1 MGLKRSIVL
10 IGSVLV
16 LAACDRVSA
25 PTGPLSLHDGAAA
38 SAKGAAVGGP
48 IGVIS
53 SGVQTMTG
61 DNCGFVK
68 SGSGDSTF
76 VCEGQ

>member
-25 PTGPLSLHDGAAA
+25 PTGPLSLHEGAAA
-38 SAKGAAVGGP
+38 SAKKVDVPNPVGEA
-48 IGVIS
+48 S
-53 SGVQTMTG
+53 SGIQSMAG
-61 DNCGFVK
+61 NCGFVRM
-68 SGSGDSTF
+68 GGGDSTW
-76 VCEGQ
+76 VCEEQ

>member
-10 IGSVLV
+10 VGSVLV

-25 PTGPLSLHDGAAA
+25 PTGPLSLHEGAAA
-38 SAKGAAVGGP
+38 SVKKAPGSLDGP
-48 IGVIS
+48 EMM
-53 SGVQTMTG
+53 TMSADCDG
-61 DNCGFVK
+61 GFVK

-76 VCEGQ
+76 VCQEQ